1 MLREMK
7 FIVTGGAGFV
17 GSHII
22 KKLKQQNHE
31 IVVYDNLNTGK
42 LSNLENIKNIT
53 FLKEDIRNY
62 ELLKKAC
69 DGVDG
74 IFHQAALASVPDSFK
89 KPEEYNQVNVKGTEN
104 VFKIGKE
111 FNIKIVYASSSSIYG
126 NPIILPIKETHPK
139 NPLNPYGQTKVD
151 DEILAEKYTEQGGK
165 ITGLRYFNIFGEN
178 QSMTYAGVITKF
190 LEDVKVGKPP
200 TIFGDGM
207 QSRDFIYVGDIVDAN
222 LKIMESDFN
231 EMFLNVGTGNT
242 ISIKE
247 LAKMIIEISKL
258 DVKSIHS
265 EPLEG
270 DVMMSQA
277 DISLIR
283 KTIPWEPKVK
293 LKDWLEQ
300 HINKEKN
307 SEEFDL

>member
-1 MLREMK
+1 
-7 FIVTGGAGFV
+7 
-17 GSHII
+17 
-22 KKLKQQNHE
+22 
-31 IVVYDNLNTGK
+31 
-42 LSNLENIKNIT
+42 
-53 FLKEDIRNY
+53 
-62 ELLKKAC
+62 
-69 DGVDG
+69 
-74 IFHQAALASVPDSFK
+74 
-89 KPEEYNQVNVKGTEN
+89 
-104 VFKIGKE
+104 
-111 FNIKIVYASSSSIYG
+111 
-126 NPIILPIKETHPK
+126 
-139 NPLNPYGQTKVD
+139 
-151 DEILAEKYTEQGGK
+151 
-165 ITGLRYFNIFGEN
+165 
-178 QSMTYAGVITKF
+178 
-190 LEDVKVGKPP
+190 
-200 TIFGDGM
+200 
-207 QSRDFIYVGDIVDAN
+207 
-222 LKIMESDFN
+222 MESDFN